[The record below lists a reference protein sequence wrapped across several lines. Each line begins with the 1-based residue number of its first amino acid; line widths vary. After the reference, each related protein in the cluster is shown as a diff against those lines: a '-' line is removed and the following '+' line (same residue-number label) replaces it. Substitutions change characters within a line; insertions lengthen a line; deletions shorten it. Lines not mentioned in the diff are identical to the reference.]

1 MGRRVR
7 GRKNEELEKE
17 TDGEQQHWQPIS
29 LQKLRNR
36 ESHGGKEKQ
45 LEKKINFL

>member
-17 TDGEQQHWQPIS
+17 TNGEQQHRQPIS
-29 LQKLRNR
+29 LQKGRDS
-36 ESHGGKEKQ
+36 ESHGGEEQ
-45 LEKKINFL
+45 LGKKK